1 MRLTDRIDRR
11 RRRGDGSRH
20 PVRDLSAL
28 DPTHHLDEPVGRG
41 PTLERLLDRLDPAF
55 DGRLP
60 ENLYVHGPKG
70 AGKSAAVSALFAHLA
85 ATAPGRRGA
94 IRTTTRATA
103 PAVTEFAAVDA
114 RAAPTEFALL
124 RAVLAAVADGS
135 VPEQGVGTAA
145 LRDRLRA
152 ELDPS
157 RRVVVAV
164 DHVGEPGTPDLPAVD
179 AAFDPVAEAL
189 SYVAV
194 GRDAPDSTRE
204 VAGATAEIPAYE
216 RHALVD
222 VLTERA
228 SDGLARDALGHET
241 VSEVAAW
248 ADGDAHDGL
257 AALFG
262 AAAVAVDD
270 GAARIGPA
278 HVAAGR
284 DAVPAD
290 CCSLGRV
297 FALSASRRR
306 VLASLVSLDPADRS
320 SVTAAAD
327 AVAADSSVGLSAAT
341 VKRVLYELAE
351 SGLVR
356 RVETAADGD
365 GPGRPPTRPE
375 PNFPTL
381 AFERLRSADAGGTHP
396 ER

>member
-28 DPTHHLDEPVGRG
+28 NPTHHLEEPVGRG

-70 AGKSAAVSALFAHLA
+70 AGKSAVVSALFAHLA
-85 ATAPGRRGA
+85 ATTPGRRGT
-94 IRTTTRATA
+94 IRTTTRAAA

-114 RAAPTEFALL
+114 RVAPTEFALL
-124 RAVLAAVADGS
+124 RTVLAAVADDA

-152 ELDPS
+152 ELDRS
-157 RRVVVAV
+157 RRLVVAV
-164 DHVGEPGTPDLPAVD
+164 DHVGEPGTPDLADVD
-179 AAFDPVAEAL
+179 AAFEPVADAL
-189 SYVAV
+189 SYAAV
-194 GRDAPDSTRE
+194 GRDAPES
-204 VAGATAEIPAYE
+204 AGTADATVEIPAYE

-222 VLTERA
+222 VLTERV

-262 AAAVAVDD
+262 AAAAAVDD
-270 GAARIGPA
+270 GAARVGPS
-278 HVAAGR
+278 HVDTGC
-284 DAVPAD
+284 DAVPAE

-297 FALSASRRR
+297 LALSASRQR
-306 VLASLVSLDPADRS
+306 VLASLVSLNPADRS

-327 AVAADSSVGLSAAT
+327 AVAADASVNLSANT

-375 PNFPTL
+375 PNFPT
-381 AFERLRSADAGGTHP
+381 AVFERLRSADAGGTHP

>member
-20 PVRDLSAL
+20 PIRDLSAL

-60 ENLYVHGPKG
+60 EDLYVHGPKG
-70 AGKSAAVSALFAHLA
+70 AGKSAVVSALFAHLA
-85 ATAPGRRGA
+85 ATTPGRRGA
-94 IRTTTRATA
+94 IRTTTRAAA
-103 PAVTEFAAVDA
+103 PAVTRFAFVDA
-114 RAAPTEFALL
+114 RVAPTEFALL
-124 RAVLAAVADGS
+124 RAVLAAVVDDS

-152 ELDPS
+152 ELDRS
-157 RRVVVAV
+157 RRLVVAV
-164 DHVGEPGTPDLPAVD
+164 DHVGEPGTPDLAAVD
-179 AAFDPVAEAL
+179 AAFDPVADAL

-194 GRDAPDSTRE
+194 GRGAPGPETD
-204 VAGATAEIPAYE
+204 VADATAEIPAYE

-222 VLTERA
+222 MLTERV

-262 AAAVAVDD
+262 AAAAAVDD
-270 GAARIGPA
+270 GAARIDA
-278 HVAAGR
+278 SHVDAGC

-306 VLASLVSLDPADRS
+306 VLASLVSLNSADRS
-320 SVTAAAD
+320 SVTVAAD
-327 AVAADSSVGLSAAT
+327 AVAADSSVNLSAAT

-381 AFERLRSADAGGTHP
+381 VFERLGSADAGGTHP